1 MGIEINLTCTAAT
14 VRSHMQPLWSG
25 RGMETSGEA
34 AETGDG
40 PVLGRVDWSRRGLY
54 PSGKSWDVC

>member
-1 MGIEINLTCTAAT
+1 MDKSALDKEGLQRIMGIVINLTCTAAT
-14 VRSHMQPLWSG
+14 VRSHMRPLWSG

-40 PVLGRVDWSRRGLY
+40 PVLERVD
-54 PSGKSWDVC
+54 